1 MGMATVSIS
10 DPATCSA
17 SSGGPYSNVWV
28 TITDVQ
34 ANTSA
39 TAGNS
44 DSGWVDLTPKL
55 PPTQIDLLSSK
66 TTSNQCF
73 LATLGDAQELQAGNY
88 QQIRLML
95 APNNTSVSNNA
106 CSSVNSANCIVLDDT
121 NKDMYALTL
130 ASEAQT
136 GIKIPSGQIA
146 GGQFQVAAGQTRDL
160 NIDFNTCA
168 SIVQTG
174 SNKYILKPV
183 LHAGEVSTTNVSI
196 NGKVNVATGT
206 STAFSGTVLVALE
219 PEGTTTASTTG
230 MVSAEPINMI
240 TAANSDGSFVFCPV
254 PAGTYDIVVVAM
266 DTNGDIYEPSIVTGV
281 TNGETTGTINVYPVS
296 ASTTT
301 TYPTA
306 SGVPVGGITVNGQ
319 VTTDATVGETVVMSA
334 FETAGGTTY
343 TIPIPADLAT
353 SGVAQLT
360 TSSTPMP
367 PSPSCPSG
375 TLCANFGISLPVA
388 APNIGAWSSGGTT
401 LNPGTGIATYTIDG
415 AADGCS
421 TTGEVQEMTP
431 TLTAS
436 GSALVDLTST
446 PFVFKGCS

>member
-1 MGMATVSIS
+1 MATVSIS

-39 TAGNS
+39 SASNS
-44 DSGWVDLTPKL
+44 DSGWVDLTPNLKSN
-55 PPTQIDLLSSK
+55 PKQIDLLHIAS
-66 TTSNQCF
+66 TADNCF

-88 QQIRLML
+88 QQIRIML

-106 CSSVNSANCIVLDDT
+106 CTSVNSANCIVLDDT
-121 NKDMYALTL
+121 NKDMYPLTL

-136 GIKIPSGQIA
+136 GLKIPSGQIA

-160 NIDFNTCA
+160 DIDFNTCA

-174 SNKYILKPV
+174 SGKYILKPV

-230 MVSAEPINMI
+230 LVSAEPINMI
-240 TAANSDGSFVFCPV
+240 TTAESDGSFVFCPV

-266 DTNGDIYEPSIVTGV
+266 DSNGDIYEPSIITGV

-301 TYPTA
+301 TYPTT
-306 SGVPVGGITVNGQ
+306 SGVPLGGITVNGQ
-319 VTTDATVGETVVMSA
+319 VTTDATVEETVVMSA
-334 FETAGGTTY
+334 FETVGTTTY
-343 TIPIPADLAT
+343 TIPIPAAAET
-353 SGVAQLT
+353 SGVASLM

-367 PSPSCPSG
+367 ASPACPSG

-388 APNIGAWSSGGTT
+388 APNVGAWSSSGTM
-401 LNPGTGIATYTIDG
+401 LNPGTGLAMYTLDG
-415 AADGCS
+415 VADGCS
-421 TTGEVQEMTP
+421 TTAEVQEATP
-431 TLTAS
+431 TLTSS